1 MIFVKR
7 PLTVSGFALG
17 AGAFAASLFDI
28 KIALFL
34 CALCIVVFTLTLII
48 RHFRNAF
55 AAVTLIFLSLGLLL
69 GSLAFQNIQSDT
81 DRLMRNE
88 QIENAEFT
96 PEKKV
101 STSQAIGQL
110 VLSSGESFTVLVTGA
125 RLEPYKVYTISGTPE
140 EIVGQYRNY
149 YYSHGAIVQILP
161 EVVTGT
167 GRTGGNPLFYSAYE
181 IQNAC
186 SHQLYSY
193 LPQKEASIIDTL
205 LLGNKAALDTALK
218 NSFSISGAAHI
229 AVVSGMHLSVISSM
243 VFSLLYFITGK
254 RRLSGGLSII
264 AVICFMLISGF
275 SLSVIRAGIMC
286 IVMLSGC
293 LFSRKADSLN
303 SLGFAVLL
311 ITLFSPLS
319 ILDVGFQLSV
329 VSTLGI
335 ITLVPYIV
343 DSCKR
348 YFRSRLAVKLL
359 ITPVVMSLS
368 ACIATAPIIALNFK
382 YIGIYFII
390 TNLLLTVAVPLL
402 LIFSLLFVIF
412 SFVPLCEFLAFPL
425 GLISGLLARFNAF
438 VVNGISSLPYA
449 RLDFDMPYIEVV
461 VGVLLLVCAI
471 IIFAKRTRRSALI
484 AGFGAILTFSII
496 LSVFSIISADNATL
510 SLISTGGGIT
520 AIFEKSGE
528 SAVIACGGTAGRYTV
543 QSELSESVNTNI
555 LTVKGGTKECGGMF
569 SAVRS
574 SILSERYFVQDESAN
589 KQLLGTLD
597 SDSISVYS
605 DTAQIRLWDK
615 YTLTLIPLKKS
626 TAAVIELPQEGYILI
641 LPNPEYTDMLPEEYK
656 SPSLLITTQPL
667 DSSVINADN
676 TIIAC
681 SKTNDIKYKGQGIY
695 NDNTLSLSHNRKIS
709 ISINDKIQYIK
720 RGE

>member
-7 PLTVSGFALG
+7 PLTVSGFTIG

-34 CALCIVVFTLTLII
+34 CALCIVSFALTLII
-48 RHFRNAF
+48 RRFSNAF

-69 GSLAFQNIQSDT
+69 GSLSFHNIQSDT

-88 QIENAEFT
+88 QIENAQFT

-149 YYSHGAIVQILP
+149 YCSHGTSVQILP
-161 EVVTGT
+161 EVVTDT
-167 GRTGGNPLFYSAYE
+167 GRTGGNPLFYTAYE

-186 SHQLYSY
+186 SHQLYRY

-218 NSFSISGAAHI
+218 NSFSVSGAAHI
-229 AVVSGMHLSVISSM
+229 GVVSGMHLSVISSM

-348 YFRSRLAVKLL
+348 YFRSYLAEKLL
-359 ITPVVMSLS
+359 ITPIAISLS

-425 GLISGLLARFNAF
+425 GLISGLLARFTAF
-438 VVNGISSLPYA
+438 VVNSISSLPYA
-449 RLDFDMPYIEVV
+449 KLDVDMPYIEIV

-471 IIFAKRTRRSALI
+471 IILIKRTRRSALI
-484 AGFGAILTFSII
+484 AGVGAILTFSII

-520 AIFEKSGE
+520 AILEKSGE

-555 LTVKGGTKECGGMF
+555 LTVKGGTKECGGLF

-574 SILSERYFVQDESAN
+574 SILSDRYFVQDASTN

-615 YTLTLIPLKKS
+615 YTLTLVPLKKS

-709 ISINDKIQYIK
+709 IIINDKIQDIK